1 MEQLNQNVLDSEN
14 AFIPE
19 IEKILSE
26 IDALRLDGVTKIEGL
41 KNEISNLKRNHQL
54 DPETREKLIAND
66 KKQIAAAKT
75 K

>member
-14 AFIPE
+14 SFIPE

-41 KNEISNLKRNHQL
+41 KNEIRNLKLNDQL
-54 DPETREKLIAND
+54 DP
-66 KKQIAAAKT
+66 
-75 K
+75 